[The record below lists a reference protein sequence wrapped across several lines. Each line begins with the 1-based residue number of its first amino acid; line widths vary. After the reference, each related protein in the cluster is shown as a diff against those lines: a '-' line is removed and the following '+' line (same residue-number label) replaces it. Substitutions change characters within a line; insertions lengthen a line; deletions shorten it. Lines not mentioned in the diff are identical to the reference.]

1 MCGVAFHPL
10 RSQQFPPMPVPANT
24 LPSRPR
30 EGVKGVTL
38 ADVARI
44 AGVSKI
50 TASRA
55 LANPDLV
62 TEKTR
67 AKVLEAVSETGYVQ
81 NFVAAGFKSQRT
93 RLIACLVP
101 TIASGSAFLPAVQAM
116 TNAFA
121 EAGFQVLLGQR
132 GYDPAREEALI
143 DAAIARRPDGIVVTG
158 VLQSQVAREKLRRC
172 GVPVL
177 EAWDMTDDPIDM
189 LVGFSHYAAGQE
201 IANYLHGRGRRRA
214 ALITT
219 SEPRGKARGL
229 GFIEQAKRLGM
240 AGPDGQV
247 PTHCEGAPS
256 RMGHGRSG
264 LARLVHD
271 YPDVD
276 ALCCSTDL
284 VALGALIEAQAQGI
298 AVPGQLAIVGFGDL
312 DFAADTNPA
321 LTTLRIDNDAIGKQA
336 ASCLLQRMQGSGP
349 ANPVQ
354 DFGFA
359 MVERGSA

>member
-1 MCGVAFHPL
+1 MESFRTRCAPYSFF
-10 RSQQFPPMPVPANT
+10 SMPVSANT
-24 LPSRPR
+24 APPRSR
-30 EGVKGVTL
+30 EGIKGVTL

-67 AKVLEAVSETGYVQ
+67 AKVLVAVRETGYVQ
-81 NFVAAGFKSQRT
+81 NFVAAGFKSRRT

-116 TNAFA
+116 TDAFA
-121 EAGFQVLLGQR
+121 DAGFQVLLGQR
-132 GYDPAREEALI
+132 GYDPSREEGLI

-158 VLQSQVAREKLRRC
+158 VLQSPVAREKLRRC

-201 IANYLHGRGRRRA
+201 IATYLHRRGRRRA

-219 SEPRGKARGL
+219 NEPRGKARGL
-229 GFIEQAKRLGM
+229 GFAEQAKALGM
-240 AGPDGQV
+240 AGPEGDI
-247 PTHCEGAPS
+247 PTHIEGAPS
-256 RMGHGRSG
+256 RMGHGRTG
-264 LARLVHD
+264 LALLTSEH
-271 YPDVD
+271 PDID

-298 AVPGQLAIVGFGDL
+298 EVPKRLAIVGFGDL
-312 DFAADTNPA
+312 DFAVDTNPA
-321 LTTLRIDNDAIGKQA
+321 LTTLRIDNEAIGKRA
-336 ASCLLQRMQGSGP
+336 AACLLERLQGNGP
-349 ANPVQ
+349 VNPVQ
-354 DFGFA
+354 DFGFS
-359 MVERGSA
+359 MVERDSA